1 MRCGVLWGNFP
12 GVMQQEPLRGIYEC
26 NLDNRFRLAI
36 PAKVRDPFL
45 QGATMSVWFD
55 GCVMMAPRHAWQA
68 IVDDLFG
75 EMNLMDDSQ
84 RQLSRLLHAQS
95 YDQDALDKQGRALV
109 PELIRNLA
117 EIDTKVVV
125 VGARDFLELWNPARF
140 KEMQEREGVS
150 SLGKRII
157 DERAR

>member
-1 MRCGVLWGNFP
+1 MWGNVRA
-12 GVMQQEPLRGIYEC
+12 VMQHPPLRGIFEC

-36 PAKVRDPFL
+36 PARVRDAFV

-55 GCVMMAPRHAWQA
+55 GCVMMAPRHDWQG
-68 IVDDLFG
+68 IVDELFG

-95 YDQDALDKQGRALV
+95 YDQEALDRQGRVLV
-109 PELIRNLA
+109 PELIRKLA
-117 EIDTKVVV
+117 DIDTKVTV
-125 VGARDFLELWNPARF
+125 VGARNYLELWNPARF
-140 KEMQEREGVS
+140 NEEQDREGVS
-150 SLGKRII
+150 TLGKRIL